1 MCVVTCVVSAA
12 RPARTPY
19 LLSDRSLD
27 VTVRHPKER
36 RANFRCEALQSRKLN
51 VYDYLG
57 RLLIRHSRHQS
68 EVYYAE
74 GSIPWSVRNYHN
86 ASKGNEPGS
95 STASKSH
102 FKDKINLF
110 SGCKSINIHAT
121 NNIKTNNQYF
131 DIKPHQ

>member
-19 LLSDRSLD
+19 LLSDRSLE

-74 GSIPWSVRNYHN
+74 GSIR
-86 ASKGNEPGS
+86 EPLRKLACLNRLLVS
-95 STASKSH
+95 PVPDLPITPPFYLSLRFTMTS
-102 FKDKINLF
+102 F
-110 SGCKSINIHAT
+110 
-121 NNIKTNNQYF
+121 
-131 DIKPHQ
+131 